1 MVAGMPQFEMPRS
14 DEPFDFRR
22 QASTY
27 GRWRRDYSPALY
39 AAIEARAG
47 AGAGRLA
54 VDVGCGT
61 GFVTTTLASRGW
73 RSVGADFSAPMLAA
87 ARGAPGPS
95 GFVRA
100 RAEALAFAGDRA
112 ALVTCGTAF
121 HWFTH
126 VPTLAEFRR
135 VLAPGGWA
143 ALFWRYPLSDQPYT
157 RLVGDVAG
165 RFGRTMPEG
174 DVYVH
179 PPEPFAGSGLDALP
193 VQCLEST
200 LAFTAESFHGYIS
213 TVEMIRR
220 LLADDHAAFLD
231 VLATELRRRWPDGFE
246 ERNREFLF
254 LARKPS

>member
-47 AGAGRLA
+47 AGGGRLA

-61 GFVTTTLASRGW
+61 GFVTATLAARGW
-73 RSVGADFSAPMLAA
+73 RSVGVDFSAPMLAA
-87 ARGAPGPS
+87 ARGVSGPL

-100 RAEALAFAGDRA
+100 RAEGVALAGGRA
-112 ALVTCGTAF
+112 ALLTCGTAF

-126 VPTLAEFRR
+126 APTLAEFAR
-135 VLAPGGWA
+135 VLVPGGWA
-143 ALFWRYPLSDQPYT
+143 ALFWRYPLTGQPYM
-157 RLVGDVAG
+157 RLVADVCA
-165 RFGRTMPEG
+165 RFGRTLPEG

-179 PPEPFAGSGLDALP
+179 PPEPFAGSGLEALP
-193 VQCLEST
+193 VQLIESA
-200 LAFTAESFHGYIS
+200 LAFTPESFHGYIS
-213 TVEMIRR
+213 TVELIRR
-220 LLADDHAAFLD
+220 LMADEHAAFLEA
-231 VLATELRRRWPDGFE
+231 LATELQQRWPAGFE

>member
-27 GRWRRDYSPALY
+27 GRWRRDYSTALY

-61 GFVTTTLASRGW
+61 GFVTTSLAARGW
-73 RSVGADFSAPMLAA
+73 RAAGVDFSAPMLAA
-87 ARGAPGPS
+87 ARGASGPL

-100 RAEALAFAGDRA
+100 RAEALAFADGRA

-126 VPTLAEFRR
+126 APTLAEFRR

-143 ALFWRYPLSDQPYT
+143 ALFWRYPLSDQPYM
-157 RLVGDVAG
+157 RCVAEVCA
-165 RFGRTMPEG
+165 RFGRTMPDG

-179 PPEPFAGSGLDALP
+179 PPAPFAGSGLEATP
-193 VQCLEST
+193 AQCIESV
-200 LAFTAESFHGYIS
+200 LAFTPESFHGYIS
-213 TVEMIRR
+213 TVELIRR
-220 LLADDHAAFLD
+220 LMGDAHAPFLD
-231 VLATELRRRWPDGFE
+231 ALAVELRRRWPGGFE

>member
-1 MVAGMPQFEMPRS
+1 MVARMRQFEMPRS

-39 AAIEARAG
+39 ATIEAHAG
-47 AGAGRLA
+47 AAAGRLA

-61 GFVTTTLASRGW
+61 GFVTGSLAARGW
-73 RSVGADFSAPMLAA
+73 RPVGVDFSAPMLAA
-87 ARGAPGPS
+87 TREISGPL

-100 RAEALAFAGDRA
+100 RAEEIPLGGGCA
-112 ALVTCGTAF
+112 ALLTCGTAY
-121 HWFTH
+121 HWFAPA
-126 VPTLAEFRR
+126 PTMAEFRR

-143 ALFWRYPLSDQPYT
+143 ALFWRYPVKDQPYMQ
-157 RLVGDVAG
+157 VVDDVCA
-165 RFGRTMPEG
+165 RFGRTLPDG

-179 PPEPFAGSGLDALP
+179 PPEPFERSGLTALP
-193 VQCLEST
+193 VQLIET
-200 LAFTAESFHGYIS
+200 VLAFTAESFHGYIS

-220 LLADDHAAFLD
+220 LMADDHAAFLD
-231 VLATELRRRWPDGFE
+231 ALDVELRRRWPGGFE

-254 LARKPS
+254 LGRKPA